1 MDLQILYQDKDLV
14 VVIKPVGV
22 SSQES
27 HDFNDDMV
35 SLLQKQLGRDDI
47 YVVHRLDQ
55 MVTGVMVY
63 ALNKETAGSLRLNAK
78 RYQAILDGIPREKKG
93 TLTDWLV
100 KGYDNKSRVCDPKTK
115 GARDAKLNYRVIE
128 NKFVNGHQRSRVDI
142 ELVTGRH
149 HQIRVQFAS
158 RGWPVVGDVKYG
170 YKSEGE
176 QVCPIALAAVE
187 LEFAHPRS
195 KKVMRFKY
203 DWNRDIS

>member
-1 MDLQILYQDKDLV
+1 MNLQILYQDKDLV

-170 YKSEGE
+170 YKGEGE